1 MDLGT
6 ANEVPQRHM
15 SKTGKSAD
23 GCCRFKAW
31 KKSPQG
37 LTDPGGK
44 TANSAF
50 GCYTV
55 VQKLLQNGWGARRER
70 LRP

>member
-23 GCCRFKAW
+23 GCCRFKARE
-31 KKSPQG
+31 KS
-37 LTDPGGK
+37 
-44 TANSAF
+44 
-50 GCYTV
+50 
-55 VQKLLQNGWGARRER
+55 LQPAVA
-70 LRP
+70 